1 MKRHHG
7 RDQASA
13 EARRQADVLAA
24 LHVLA
29 ATADLP
35 ASRELYRALHAA
47 GALTPG
53 RAA

>member
-1 MKRHHG
+1 MKRRHG
-7 RDQASA
+7 RDTASTD
-13 EARRQADVLAA
+13 ARRQADVLAA

-29 ATADLP
+29 NTAELP

-47 GALTPG
+47 GALTVG